1 MSNLGNEELKK
12 LNMEDEE
19 ETLDVFFEKH
29 KDTIIEEINS
39 FLEEY
44 QKGHKSLPGRIEIQR
59 RTSFSLDYGCGY
71 LQRIIREEIKKC
83 TTFNGRVDVNVHNT
97 VEDVGYL
104 EYGLWFK
111 PTGRKRVITIII
123 YLYEY

>member
-71 LQRIIREEIKKC
+71 LQRIIREEIKKR
-83 TTFNGRVDVNVHNT
+83 TTFNGRVDVNVYNT
-97 VEDVGYL
+97 VEAEGYWNC
-104 EYGLWFK
+104 ECFIK
-111 PTGRKRVITIII
+111 TGRKRVITIVI